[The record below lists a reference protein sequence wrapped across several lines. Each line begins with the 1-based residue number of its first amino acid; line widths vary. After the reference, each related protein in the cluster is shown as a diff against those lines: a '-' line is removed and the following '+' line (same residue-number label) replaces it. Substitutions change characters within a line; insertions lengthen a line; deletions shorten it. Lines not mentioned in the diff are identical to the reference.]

1 MTAANPSVNINNR
14 DGKLDFIQ
22 ALRGIA
28 ALMVV
33 MLHTIQQQN
42 IPKDSGVYYW
52 LFSGGG
58 AGVPLFFIISGFIM
72 AYSTRGV
79 ESSPK
84 NSLIFLIKRLS
95 RVWPTYAILTII
107 FWTTVTVVDDF
118 LGAHFPY
125 SILDVLVSILFIPLN
140 MDSALAP
147 LLGGSAL
154 YPGWSLN
161 YEIYFYALFAFSM
174 VFMRFKWLIFF
185 SLIAT
190 TLIVLPLIYGST
202 PSLDARVNY
211 GFKSYLALLTSPLI
225 WEFAAGVAI
234 GLIYFS
240 KFKIENKSFAFF
252 LCAITAAIVVWANLS
267 KLSFG
272 MGLNGWGWSLTL
284 MFFALTIA
292 SKTVHLKFPAWLIWV
307 GNISYSLYLIHPFF
321 VKPVFDVLWETS
333 LREYIRD
340 PSFSLVVV
348 GLSIF
353 FAALS
358 HKYLEVRLSDFVRD
372 KLLGY
377 VNRGSREEVE
387 LVRPSAIPISKAGA
401 DMLNRG

>member
-240 KFKIENKSFAFF
+240 KFKIENKSFAIF

-292 SKTVHLKFPAWLIWV
+292 SKTVHLKFPAGLIWV

-358 HKYLEVRLSDFVRD
+358 HKYLEVRLSDFVRN

>member
-1 MTAANPSVNINNR
+1 MTAANSSVNINNR

-72 AYSTRGV
+72 AYSTRGI

-84 NSLIFLIKRLS
+84 NSLAFLIKRLS

-174 VFMRFKWLIFF
+174 AFRRLKWLIFF

-190 TLIVLPLIYGST
+190 TLIALPLFYGST

-240 KFKIENKSFAFF
+240 KFKIENKSFAIF
-252 LCAITAAIVVWANLS
+252 LCALTAAIAVWANLS

-284 MFFALTIA
+284 MFFTLTIA

-353 FAALS
+353 FATLS
-358 HKYLEVRLSDFVRD
+358 HKHLEVRLSDFVRN

-377 VNRGSREEVE
+377 VNRGSHEEVK

-401 DMLNRG
+401 NMVNSG

>member
-1 MTAANPSVNINNR
+1 MTAANSSVNINNL

-28 ALMVV
+28 ALMVL

-42 IPKDSGVYYW
+42 IPKDSGIYYW

-79 ESSPK
+79 ESSAK
-84 NSLIFLIKRLS
+84 SSLIFLIKRLS

-107 FWTTVTVVDDF
+107 FWATVTVVDSF

-125 SILDVLVSILFIPLN
+125 SIWDVLISIIFIPLN
-140 MDSALAP
+140 MDSELAP

-161 YEIYFYALFAFSM
+161 YEIYFYALFAFCL
-174 VFMRFKWLIFF
+174 VFRTFRWLIFF
-185 SLIAT
+185 SLISA
-190 TLIVLPLIYGST
+190 TLIALPLAYGLT

-240 KFKIENKSFAFF
+240 KFKIENKSFAIF
-252 LCAITAAIVVWANLS
+252 LCALTAAIAVWANLS

-272 MGLNGWGWSLTL
+272 MGLNEWGWSLAL
-284 MFFALTIA
+284 MFLALTIT

-333 LREYIRD
+333 FREYIRD

-353 FAALS
+353 FATLS
-358 HKYLEVRLSDFVRD
+358 HKYLEVRLSDFIRN

-377 VNRGSREEVE
+377 MNRGSHEKVR
-387 LVRPSAIPISKAGA
+387 LVKPGTIPIS
-401 DMLNRG
+401 

>member
-1 MTAANPSVNINNR
+1 MTAANSSVNINNR

-84 NSLIFLIKRLS
+84 SALVFLIKRLS

-174 VFMRFKWLIFF
+174 VFRRLKWLIFF

-190 TLIVLPLIYGST
+190 TLIALPLFYGST

-240 KFKIENKSFAFF
+240 KFKIENKSFAIF
-252 LCAITAAIVVWANLS
+252 LCALTAAIAVWANLS

-353 FAALS
+353 FATLS
-358 HKYLEVRLSDFVRD
+358 HKHLEVRLSDFVRN

-377 VNRGSREEVE
+377 VNRGSHEEVK

-401 DMLNRG
+401 NMVNSG

>member
-1 MTAANPSVNINNR
+1 MTAANSSVNINNR

-174 VFMRFKWLIFF
+174 VFMRLKWLIFF

-240 KFKIENKSFAFF
+240 KFKIENKSFAIF
-252 LCAITAAIVVWANLS
+252 LCTITAAIVVWANLS

-358 HKYLEVRLSDFVRD
+358 HKYLEVRLSDFVRN

-401 DMLNRG
+401 NMVNSG

>member
-1 MTAANPSVNINNR
+1 MTAANSSVNINNR

-72 AYSTRGV
+72 AYSTRGI

-84 NSLIFLIKRLS
+84 NSLAFLIKRLS

-174 VFMRFKWLIFF
+174 VFRRLKWLIFF

-190 TLIVLPLIYGST
+190 TLIALPLFYGST

-240 KFKIENKSFAFF
+240 KFKIENKSFAIF
-252 LCAITAAIVVWANLS
+252 LCALTAAIAVWANLS

-358 HKYLEVRLSDFVRD
+358 HKHLEVRLSDFVRN

-377 VNRGSREEVE
+377 VNRGSHEEVK

-401 DMLNRG
+401 NMVNSG

>member
-1 MTAANPSVNINNR
+1 M
-14 DGKLDFIQ
+14 
-22 ALRGIA
+22 
-28 ALMVV
+28 
-33 MLHTIQQQN
+33 
-42 IPKDSGVYYW
+42 
-52 LFSGGG
+52 
-58 AGVPLFFIISGFIM
+58 
-72 AYSTRGV
+72 
-79 ESSPK
+79 
-84 NSLIFLIKRLS
+84 
-95 RVWPTYAILTII
+95 
-107 FWTTVTVVDDF
+107 
-118 LGAHFPY
+118 
-125 SILDVLVSILFIPLN
+125 
-140 MDSALAP
+140 
-147 LLGGSAL
+147 
-154 YPGWSLN
+154 N

-174 VFMRFKWLIFF
+174 VFMRLKWLIFF

-240 KFKIENKSFAFF
+240 KFKIENKSFAIF
-252 LCAITAAIVVWANLS
+252 LCTITAAIVVWANLS

-358 HKYLEVRLSDFVRD
+358 HKYLEVRLSDFVRN

-401 DMLNRG
+401 NMVNSG